1 MLGICRI
8 LLIYNRH
15 GLGVVKMS
23 PMLKEIK
30 EHYINLRIYQNELL
44 IVIFPVLVAVHT
56 FAECGP

>member
-1 MLGICRI
+1 
-8 LLIYNRH
+8 
-15 GLGVVKMS
+15 MS

-44 IVIFPVLVAVHT
+44 IVIFPMLVAVHT